1 MGGQVKVDM
10 SGKSRLLSETLKSTE
25 RSHQKIKPQT
35 HQGAWDALLSY
46 SSLFRN
52 TSSMLTVLFFSISS
66 RMWVYTL
73 AVVW

>member
-1 MGGQVKVDM
+1 MDM
-10 SGKSRLLSETLKSTE
+10 NGRIRLLSEMLKTTE
-25 RSHQKIKPQT
+25 GSHQKIKPQT
-35 HQGAWDALLSY
+35 HQGTWDALLSY